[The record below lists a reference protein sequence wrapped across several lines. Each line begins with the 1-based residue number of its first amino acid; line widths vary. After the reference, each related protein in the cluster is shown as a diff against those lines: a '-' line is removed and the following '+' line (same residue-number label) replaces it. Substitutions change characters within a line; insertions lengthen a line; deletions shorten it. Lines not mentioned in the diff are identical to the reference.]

1 MVLYA
6 MESAWNSPSRVR
18 GTKRMSVMPALVQ
31 TDDGG
36 YAELH
41 SGGDQ
46 DTEGGGAQTVQGGG
60 DVKQTLSDDDG
71 ARGMK
76 GRESVDD
83 NDNTDGGSRGMRKSD
98 PGSETRSGQEPDEP
112 RRRRGPLRAR

>member
-36 YAELH
+36 YAELD

-46 DTEGGGAQTVQGGG
+46 DAEGGGAQTVQGGG

-76 GRESVDD
+76 GRGSADD
-83 NDNTDGGSRGMRKSD
+83 NDDTDAGTRGMRKSD
-98 PGSETRSGQEPDEP
+98 GGSETRSGQGPDEP
-112 RRRRGPLRAR
+112 RRRRGRLRAR